1 MRWLTLL
8 AMAFLAF
15 WVLGLVFK
23 FIVSPIIHLALL
35 VGLVLL
41 VVGYFSN
48 GRNRQAI

>member
-1 MRWLTLL
+1 MRWLIPL
-8 AMAFLAF
+8 AVALLAF

-23 FIVSPIIHLALL
+23 FIVGPILHLALL